1 MSKSDLIRVMT
12 VDDHE
17 ILRSGIR
24 FSLAAFDDL
33 ELVGE
38 AHSGEEALRLCEKLQ
53 PDVVLMDMLMPEMN
67 GVDTTQAIRC
77 QHPQVQVLVL
87 TSFHDQDL
95 VRRAMRAGAIGYL
108 VKGVS
113 ADELADAIRAARAGR
128 PTLSTEAVQALVQ
141 ATDTTPKLGADL
153 SDRER
158 EVLALLAEG
167 LSNAEIAQRLTISV
181 STVKY
186 HVHGILSKLGAAS
199 RAEAVALALQHNLI
213 PKST

>member
-1 MSKSDLIRVMT
+1 MSKSDRIRVMT

-24 FSLAAFDDL
+24 FSLGAFDDL

-38 AHSGEEALRLCEKLQ
+38 AHSGDEALLLCEKLQ
-53 PDVVLMDMLMPEMN
+53 PDVVLMDMLMPEMD
-67 GVDTTQAIRC
+67 GVDTTRAIRC

-87 TSFHDQDL
+87 TSFYHQDL
-95 VRRAMRAGAIGYL
+95 VGRAMRAGAVGYL

-113 ADELADAIRAARAGR
+113 ADELAEAIRAAHAGR
-128 PTLSTEAVQALVQ
+128 STLSTEAVQALVQ
-141 ATDTTPKLGADL
+141 ATDSAPKLGADL

-167 LSNAEIAQRLTISV
+167 LSNAEIAQRLTISL

-186 HVHGILSKLGAAS
+186 HVHGILSKLVAAS
-199 RAEAVALALQHNLI
+199 RAEAVALALQHDLI

>member
-1 MSKSDLIRVMT
+1 VSKSGCIRVMT

-24 FSLAAFDDL
+24 FSLGAFDDL

-67 GVDTTQAIRC
+67 GVDTTQAIRHR
-77 QHPQVQVLVL
+77 HPDVQVLVL

-95 VRRAMRAGAIGYL
+95 VRRAMRAGAVGYL

-113 ADELADAIRAARAGR
+113 ADELAEAIRAARGGQS
-128 PTLSTEAVQALVQ
+128 TLSTEAVQALVQ
-141 ATDTTPKLGADL
+141 ATNTAPTLGADL
-153 SDRER
+153 TDRER
-158 EVLALLAEG
+158 EVLALLAQG
-167 LSNAEIAQRLTISV
+167 LSNAEIAQRLTISL

-199 RAEAVALALQHNLI
+199 RAEAAALALKHNLI
-213 PKST
+213 PN

>member
-1 MSKSDLIRVMT
+1 MSKSDRIRVIT

-24 FSLAAFDDL
+24 FSLGAFDDL

-38 AHSGEEALRLCEKLQ
+38 AHSGEEALRLCKKLH

-67 GVDTTQAIRC
+67 GVDTARAIRR

-87 TSFHDQDL
+87 TSFYDQDL
-95 VRRAMRAGAIGYL
+95 VGRAMRAGAIGYL

-113 ADELADAIRAARAGR
+113 ADELAEAIRAAHAGR
-128 PTLSTEAVQALVQ
+128 STLSTEAVRALVQ
-141 ATDTTPKLGADL
+141 ATDTAPKLGADL

-158 EVLALLAEG
+158 AVLTLLAEG
-167 LSNAEIAQRLTISV
+167 MSNAEIAQRLTISV